1 MPKTTRTGTPEKMKF
16 DSGFLSDTGALLNDD
31 RLDPALRSYMD
42 KGDSVFSG
50 EEDREDVSEGV
61 RNTLLARMRDEN
73 RISLE
78 ETNTMAREHTAFTE
92 RELKPRIALAKAKVR
107 ASNLAVAE
115 YFLAKSRISPMDAE
129 GSLQA
134 VNNLMQGITPP
145 LPQDNIPFNAV
156 DQDNGE
162 LNIDNGDQIPENQ
175 EGNELQEQQAAVP
188 GQEEPLFAATDD
200 AALRQ
205 RDLRKLDSIRV
216 EVETNT
222 HTRRGGLKKFF
233 TAVDRR
239 RKSAES
245 SMNAALRDV
254 SIISDEIRETA
265 RRWDRKREAYRNTT
279 FRKRYKSYD
288 RLAQIYYMMTRRLD
302 RNTRSIGE
310 VLDANGGGDAKK
322 KIAEYNG
329 VYSMDALER
338 IINNLR
344 RNPYSA
350 SPVITPV
357 KNKQLGEG
365 SLNTEEAARPV
376 KYHQVMTFEA
386 YADGIKTLT
395 DYRENNKKK
404 IRMKLLSDF
413 RGYRAKNQFTSKTN
427 TALTDSGQ
435 TRQERGKMTRQELD
449 ANIQARANPNPPQN
463 VPVPEP
469 LGMDAAEMNLII
481 DEKGTNNSFLVS
493 ESSAKIYKA
502 RVKNAFG
509 QNVKGMYVEGE
520 FFSDDY
526 TAMQNMSQSSFI
538 GSPTWDNAG
547 QEEAVR
553 IAIRRSDF
561 FRHINA
567 GTIQYYASY
576 DASNIAELGDI
587 RSKYNPAPEQG
598 QGENGNP
605 QQNDNAQN
613 ENPQQPDE
621 AMSAVI
627 LLNAYIDSRN
637 GGVNGQDAPG
647 PDALI
652 NQLRQALHVLASS
665 GLSKESKRDLGTLL
679 LAEDDTALWE
689 LARDYAERLGG
700 RFSHRLKG
708 LPATGELMRIGL
720 LQEFADP
727 REFDWT
733 DIGKSLRPDKLNMHI
748 EDLSAKRDGFFSLTN
763 LRQSFWDGS
772 LLGTLSGSFS
782 AVTADVGA
790 MKIGGDINYACNM
803 FTKNYGEVA
812 ADASTNWGIALAPI
826 PAIITATTGGI
837 QKVEDDKGEYSYEPS
852 EAAKTSLSIIGT
864 IQSALSFVE
873 HIASLV
879 EEIKNAAKA
888 KSNGESIWPYVGSIF
903 KLIIDMIGDLI
914 DIVYWWLDTP
924 LIKGVVKLFGVVKN
938 VVAIVKGIID
948 SIKTSM
954 EVSRIKSTES
964 DIETAMT
971 QYAARKNTV
980 LQNGQAQN
988 VTEDDMENTQQK
1000 IGLAASNNSQGQYF
1014 LSLAKS
1020 RARRARKMAISSI
1033 ITNSIDATGNFLG
1046 AASALSWFNPIALP
1060 FKIATKVSAFIGWAV
1075 GKIHDSGH
1083 FSENVAKALGNSKF
1097 ASYSGFNSALKRET
1111 GINNKHYLVDLAR
1124 IFMAI
1129 DTHHLIRKPGKTDG
1143 ETALAINLMQ
1153 PYLSL
1158 AGAGDERF
1166 QGGNLTRNKA
1176 LLQRVPLPKILA
1188 AVGAPS
1194 NWRAV
1199 LRSSIA

>member
-1 MPKTTRTGTPEKMKF
+1 MPKKTRTGTPEKMKF
-16 DSGFLSDTGALLNDD
+16 DSGFLSDTGTLLNDD
-31 RLDPALRSYMD
+31 RIDPTLRSYMD
-42 KGDSVFSG
+42 KGDSVFS
-50 EEDREDVSEGV
+50 EEADREQVAEGV
-61 RNTLLARMRDEN
+61 RNTILARMRDEN
-73 RISLE
+73 RFSLE
-78 ETNTMAREHTAFTE
+78 ETNIMAGKHTDFTE

-107 ASNLAVAE
+107 ASNLAVAQ
-115 YFLAKSRISPMDAE
+115 YFLAKSRISPADAE

-134 VNNLMQGITPP
+134 VNSLMQGIIPP
-145 LPQDNIPFNAV
+145 LNQGNGSLNEID
-156 DQDNGE
+156 DQSIE
-162 LNIDNGDQIPENQ
+162 NGDQGPENQ
-175 EGNELQEQQAAVP
+175 EQNELLEQPDAVP
-188 GQEEPLFAATDD
+188 GEQEPLFASSDD
-200 AALRQ
+200 TALRQ
-205 RDLRKLDSIRV
+205 QDLRKLDTIRV
-216 EVETNT
+216 DVEANT
-222 HTRRGGLKKFF
+222 HTRRGGMKKFF
-233 TAVDRR
+233 TGVELR
-239 RKSAES
+239 RKNAES
-245 SMNAALRDV
+245 SRNNALLDV
-254 SIISDEIRETA
+254 RNISEEIRETA

-310 VLDANGGGDAKK
+310 VLEANGRGDAKK

-329 VYSMDALER
+329 VYSMEALER
-338 IINNLR
+338 IITNLS

-365 SLNTEEAARPV
+365 SLNSEEASRPI

-413 RGYRAKNQFTSKTN
+413 RGYKAKNQFTSKTN
-427 TALTDSGQ
+427 TALTDSGLS
-435 TRQERGKMTRQELD
+435 REARGKMTRQQLD
-449 ANIQARANPNPPQN
+449 ENIAARSGQNPPQN
-463 VPVPEP
+463 GPVPAP
-469 LGMDAAEMNLII
+469 LGMDASQMNLIM
-481 DEKGTNNSFLVS
+481 DERGTNNAFIVS
-493 ESSAKIYKA
+493 ETSAKIYKA

-526 TAMQNMSQSSFI
+526 TAMQNMSQSSYI
-538 GSPTWDNAG
+538 GSPTWDKVR

-567 GTIQYYASY
+567 ATIQYYASY
-576 DASNIAELGDI
+576 DSSNIAELSKI
-587 RSKYNPAPEQG
+587 RDKYNQAPAQNEGEDQG
-598 QGENGNP
+598 QNAEAP
-605 QQNDNAQN
+605 QG
-613 ENPQQPDE
+613 ENPQQPDT
-621 AMSAVI
+621 ATAAVI
-627 LLNAYIDSRN
+627 LLNAYVDSRH
-637 GGVNGQDAPG
+637 GGENGQ
-647 PDALI
+647 ALPQSEDFL
-652 NQLRQALHVLASS
+652 NQLRQALDTLAGGDASND
-665 GLSKESKRDLGTLL
+665 SKRDLGTLL
-679 LAEDDTALWE
+679 LAEDDPALWD
-689 LARDYAERLGG
+689 LAREYAEHLGG
-700 RFSHRLKG
+700 RFKHRIKG

-727 REFDWT
+727 REFDLT

-782 AVTADVGA
+782 AVTSDVGS
-790 MKIGGDINYACNM
+790 MKIGGDINYACNS
-803 FTKNYGEVA
+803 FTKNYGEVIS
-812 ADASTNWGIALAPI
+812 DASTNWGLALAPI

-837 QKVEDDKGEYSYEPS
+837 QKVEDDKGGYTYKPS
-852 EAAKTSLSIIGT
+852 EAANTSLSIIGT

-879 EEIKNAAKA
+879 QEIKHAAKA
-888 KSNGESIWPYVGSIF
+888 KSKGESIWPYVGSIF
-903 KLIIDMIGDLI
+903 KLILDMIGDLI
-914 DIVYWWLDTP
+914 NIVYWWLDTP
-924 LIKGVVKLFGVVKN
+924 LVKGVVKIFGLVKN
-938 VVAIVKGIID
+938 IVGFVKGIVD
-948 SIKTSM
+948 SIRTSM
-954 EVSRIKSTES
+954 EINKITSTES

-971 QYAARKNTV
+971 QFAARKNTV
-980 LQNGQAQN
+980 LQNGQTQN
-988 VTEDDMENTQQK
+988 VTENDMETTKQK
-1000 IGLAASNNSQGQYF
+1000 IGFVASNNSQGQYF

-1020 RARRARKMAISSI
+1020 RARRARKMAIASI
-1033 ITNSIDATGNFLG
+1033 ITNSIDGAGNFMG
-1046 AASALSWFNPIALP
+1046 AASALSWFNPVALP
-1060 FKIATKVSAFIGWAV
+1060 FKIAAKVSAFIGWAV

-1083 FSENVAKALGNSKF
+1083 FSENVAKALGNSDF
-1097 ASYSGFNSALKRET
+1097 AKYSGFDSALKRET
-1111 GINNKHYLVDLAR
+1111 GINNRHYLVDLAR
-1124 IFMAI
+1124 IFMAV

-1153 PYLSL
+1153 PYLSV
-1158 AGAGDERF
+1158 AGAGDQRF
-1166 QGGNLTRNKA
+1166 QGDNLTRNKA
-1176 LLQRVPLPKILA
+1176 LLQRVPLSKILA